1 MTDTEQLNR
10 ELDELETAAKS
21 YDAQHEFIEGFA
33 WPEGTQIA
41 VNFTCD
47 FDAMLFRRYLE
58 ETPMQL
64 AQGEFGGRVG
74 IWRLIEL
81 FSGNDVTA
89 TIFTPSMARYRGS
102 SSGTEPNT
110 VTRLRRSSP
119 GPKTKPKLA
128 PVQEIACSSNTRNC
142 WSSSSRW

>member
-1 MTDTEQLNR
+1 MTNTKQLVD
-10 ELDELETAAKS
+10 ELTELETAAKT
-21 YDAQHEFIEGFA
+21 YDAQHEFIKDFS
-33 WPEGTQIA
+33 WSQGTQIA

-81 FSGNDVTA
+81 FSANDVTA
-89 TIFTPSMARYRGS
+89 TIFTPGRICELYPQSLVAAHKAGFEIADICGSTTCRRTCSLSMITSA
-102 SSGTEPNT
+102 NQ
-110 VTRLRRSSP
+110 RLR
-119 GPKTKPKLA
+119 
-128 PVQEIACSSNTRNC
+128 
-142 WSSSSRW
+142 